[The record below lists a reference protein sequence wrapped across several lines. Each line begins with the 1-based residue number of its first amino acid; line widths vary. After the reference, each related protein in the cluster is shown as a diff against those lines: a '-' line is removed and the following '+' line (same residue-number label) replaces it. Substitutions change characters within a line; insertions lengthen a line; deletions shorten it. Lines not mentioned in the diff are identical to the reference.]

1 MSEEEVFHQALSRE
15 SPGERAAY
23 RDRATRAQEGAD
35 KE

>member
-1 MSEEEVFHQALSRE
+1 MNEEEIFHQALARE

-23 RDRATRAQEGAD
+23 CDRATRAQEGAD